1 MKHYFLDYYAGN
13 ILSRKRKAPVWCL
26 SVYPVMQKKTHA
38 QKAGSLYRGYIAV
51 DKTQRRSQHTLRP
64 FSPRAD
70 TVVYLR

>member
-26 SVYPVMQKKTHA
+26 SVCPVMQKKPTHKKLA
-38 QKAGSLYRGYIAV
+38 RCTVGIAV